1 MCYELNSSTKK
12 MCFQLPNE
20 ENISPYTL
28 EFIPAMTT
36 WGQLKKKTK
45 QEKTKHTP
53 DLYM

>member
-20 ENISPYTL
+20 ENISPYTSD
-28 EFIPAMTT
+28 FIPSMTT
-36 WGQLKKKTK
+36 WGGQLKK
-45 QEKTKHTP
+45 QNEKTKHTP